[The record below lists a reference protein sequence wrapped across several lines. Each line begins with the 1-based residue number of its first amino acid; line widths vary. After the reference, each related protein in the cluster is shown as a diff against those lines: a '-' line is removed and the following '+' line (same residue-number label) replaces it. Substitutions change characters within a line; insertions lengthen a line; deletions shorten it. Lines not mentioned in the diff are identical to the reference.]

1 MPRRSQK
8 TQSSFTPW
16 RSHMCYGCLTVAD
29 IHIGWILD
37 LIPFY
42 YTLKLIA
49 FIWLQLPVG
58 AFLAALVGPAITRF
72 IKNHTD
78 EVYQLNWDKKKPLD
92 QLKKTVIETG
102 TEAMVE
108 MAMERMAEEATAENS
123 LEK

>member
-1 MPRRSQK
+1 
-8 TQSSFTPW
+8 
-16 RSHMCYGCLTVAD
+16 MCYGCLTVAD

-108 MAMERMAEEATAENS
+108 MAMERMAEEATPVLLGYCRELAGKVTND
-123 LEK
+123 LT